1 MRSLIDVSRLL
12 LGSTVVL
19 LCAGCGGSDSDPDA
33 GPASAEV
40 AVMGADLAP
49 SAAADVAADL
59 AELAPPDVDAAGALP
74 ADLLAPA

>member
-1 MRSLIDVSRLL
+1 
-12 LGSTVVL
+12 
-19 LCAGCGGSDSDPDA
+19 
-33 GPASAEV
+33 
-40 AVMGADLAP
+40 MGADLAP